1 MTIFTFTKNEPTEE
15 TPLLHQHVSKESTP
29 QQHPQSQQQQG
40 SWWNWLIGSSANNID
55 DLEEE
60 DGSNISNLE
69 LYKSARM
76 SIETSKE
83 TSHYIFHNS
92 SDSKNTELSVF
103 GTLTE
108 GNPVSYNSRKR
119 PLLPTEVLEN
129 AIIGSHHRTDSVS
142 STVSVAT
149 DTMNTTHTSN
159 DKIYP
164 LFDDNYRET
173 TWKTKIRILSEDVIC
188 GYKSE
193 FHLYK
198 NTPKNILKKK
208 NKQIKRITII
218 GVHSF
223 LPNKMVRALIGQNT
237 GNSIRFVN
245 KASKSVINWL
255 RENNPDFALED
266 YTIDSLS
273 IEGQGKMQDRIE
285 KSMIL
290 IKNWMHLL
298 ESSDFIYMVS
308 FGTSCTFA
316 MNFLARLLTD
326 YPHISKNTKKK
337 KIGVL
342 CMNGNF
348 GGPIIGLD
356 SKLVVRAFTSL
367 ENEIIKELFEYSKWN
382 SKLSL
387 QLNESIKRLIEDHNV
402 KMTFTG
408 HVNDCFIPLNSS
420 LGIQFIHP
428 NIRRSL
434 YETEPIPFVSKLLNI
449 ICMMNNLG
457 YYNDYNLIKDLSD
470 KLDFNSTGRMFSD
483 EKVYHESVKFIL
495 ESTNLI
501 HHQDLKIRYRSQ
513 PLSNDVFFNLLPW
526 NLRSLFQD
534 LIKIKHIQSV
544 RLIIDLVDEFNH
556 WNPNNNSNKN
566 YKDMKYCLNF
576 FEDFELNELI
586 V

>member
-1 MTIFTFTKNEPTEE
+1 MANESPAEDLEPSDSTQLILRDQNDIQPVQNGIIVQQRSWFFWSSQTTTTTTIIEQPSSSTTTTDPPQIEELPPDDEPQTDEQQEQSTIERHIEDPVPSNTWWQSTMTIFTFTKNEPTEE

-245 KASKSVINWL
+245 KA
-255 RENNPDFALED
+255 
-266 YTIDSLS
+266 
-273 IEGQGKMQDRIE
+273 
-285 KSMIL
+285 
-290 IKNWMHLL
+290 
-298 ESSDFIYMVS
+298 
-308 FGTSCTFA
+308 
-316 MNFLARLLTD
+316 
-326 YPHISKNTKKK
+326 
-337 KIGVL
+337 
-342 CMNGNF
+342 
-348 GGPIIGLD
+348 
-356 SKLVVRAFTSL
+356 
-367 ENEIIKELFEYSKWN
+367 
-382 SKLSL
+382 
-387 QLNESIKRLIEDHNV
+387 
-402 KMTFTG
+402 
-408 HVNDCFIPLNSS
+408 
-420 LGIQFIHP
+420 
-428 NIRRSL
+428 
-434 YETEPIPFVSKLLNI
+434 
-449 ICMMNNLG
+449 
-457 YYNDYNLIKDLSD
+457 
-470 KLDFNSTGRMFSD
+470 
-483 EKVYHESVKFIL
+483 
-495 ESTNLI
+495 
-501 HHQDLKIRYRSQ
+501 
-513 PLSNDVFFNLLPW
+513 
-526 NLRSLFQD
+526 
-534 LIKIKHIQSV
+534 
-544 RLIIDLVDEFNH
+544 
-556 WNPNNNSNKN
+556 
-566 YKDMKYCLNF
+566 
-576 FEDFELNELI
+576 
-586 V
+586 